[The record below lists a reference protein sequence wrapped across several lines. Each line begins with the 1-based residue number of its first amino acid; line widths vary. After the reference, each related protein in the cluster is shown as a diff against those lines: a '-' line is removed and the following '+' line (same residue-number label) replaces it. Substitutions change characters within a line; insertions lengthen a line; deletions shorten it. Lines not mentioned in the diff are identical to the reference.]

1 MASEEILRLAQAG
14 DPTVLTSLLNHV
26 LKPYGVT
33 ATVVRHEIRLE
44 IQLLASHPVEEATV
58 TQLVHQVIR
67 QLDIPYIPTV
77 AIALAP
83 DAPQQSSP
91 EPSPSQ
97 EPQRNWTQTNWTQPA
112 PHNSVAWRQDEG
124 GTSIPEP
131 ISESIPEPI
140 SELTT
145 DLPSQPAALS
155 PALSPMSATQTPD
168 SQGHPDP
175 APSPV
180 ELDES
185 LNVFPPPGEPLFEEG
200 PFEAGPVASSGEMS
214 AVAGPS
220 AVPPDVPS
228 ARPSAVPAA
237 VLSEEAPLSDLWQ
250 RPEAVIF
257 VAYLI
262 AVIIWQ
268 LYVDLTADSASQKS
282 GWTATA
288 LARRLGTSRTTLSR
302 RKYQEDFSAWTQ
314 SLDPDGLAWMYVGPR
329 FSPVLGVDVLPSGP
343 R

>member
-1 MASEEILRLAQAG
+1 MASEEILRLARAG

-44 IQLLASHPVEEATV
+44 IQLVASRPVEGPTV

-67 QLDIPYIPTV
+67 QLEIPYIPTV
-77 AIALAP
+77 AIAPAP
-83 DAPQQSSP
+83 DAPQHSSP
-91 EPSPSQ
+91 DTTPLR
-97 EPQRNWTQTNWTQPA
+97 EPQRNWSQSAT
-112 PHNSVAWRQDEG
+112 HNSVAWRQDEG
-124 GTSIPEP
+124 GISSPESSPEP
-131 ISESIPEPI
+131 SPEFTADI
-140 SELTT
+140 
-145 DLPSQPAALS
+145 PSQPTAVS
-155 PALSPMSATQTPD
+155 PPPSPMSAIQTPD
-168 SQGHPDP
+168 SQGHPHPSTAPVDVDP
-175 APSPV
+175 
-180 ELDES
+180 DES
-185 LNVFPPPGEPLFEEG
+185 LNIFPLPSDPLFEPPSEAEG
-200 PFEAGPVASSGEMS
+200 RVGSAAPTIAPPMAASPAVSSTASSDEGNQSDEGS
-214 AVAGPS
+214 Q
-220 AVPPDVPS
+220 
-228 ARPSAVPAA
+228 
-237 VLSEEAPLSDLWQ
+237 SDLWQ

-268 LYVDLTADSASQKS
+268 LYVDLTADAANQKS

-314 SLDPDGLAWMYVGPR
+314 SLDPDGLAWMYVGPY
-329 FSPVLGVDVLPSGP
+329 FSPVLGVDVPPAAP

>member
-1 MASEEILRLAQAG
+1 MASEEILRLAKAG

-44 IQLLASHPVEEATV
+44 IQLLASHPVEETTV

-83 DAPQQSSP
+83 DAPRHSSP
-91 EPSPSQ
+91 ETSPSQ
-97 EPQRNWTQTNWTQPA
+97 EPQRNRTQTNWTQPA

-124 GTSIPEP
+124 GLSIPEP
-131 ISESIPEPI
+131 ISEP
-140 SELTT
+140 TT

-175 APSPV
+175 ATDSID
-180 ELDES
+180 LDAS

-200 PFEAGPVASSGEMS
+200 PFEAGPVASSDAMS
-214 AVAGPS
+214 PVSVPS

-228 ARPSAVPAA
+228 ALPSA
-237 VLSEEAPLSDLWQ
+237 VLSEEAPQSDLWQ

-268 LYVDLTADSASQKS
+268 LYVDLTADAASQKS

-329 FSPVLGVDVLPSGP
+329 FSPVLGVDVPPSGP